1 MTAGLSAIGPR
12 LAKLLPLL
20 ASDQSGEVVAT
31 ARAIGQTL
39 QRGGMDWHDLAAL
52 VSGEGKRQAVPA
64 FTFANLAPRTARKQI
79 ALLAGRPTV
88 TLLDQVRLEQ
98 IREWLHGQAVS
109 VRLPADQVLWL
120 DRLWRAAFGGG

>member
-1 MTAGLSAIGPR
+1 MNAGISAIGPR

-20 ASDQSGEVVAT
+20 SSDQPGEVVAT

-52 VSGEGKRQAVPA
+52 VCGEAKRQAAPA

-79 ALLAGRPTV
+79 ALLAGRSTV
-88 TLLDQVRLEQ
+88 TLEDRVRLEQ
-98 IREWLHGQAVS
+98 LRQWLHGQAVS
-109 VRLPADQVLWL
+109 VRLPPDQVQWL
-120 DRLWRAAFGGG
+120 DGLWRSAFGGG